1 MALYVRSLTE
11 VEGNKA
17 LHIMRHSR
25 NAVAVRRA
33 QVIILSDQGSTVQE
47 IAQQTLM
54 HEEYVRELIRR
65 FNCEGLALLRERRK
79 SGRPVE
85 FVEELQAEIAHI
97 ALAPPKLLGRPF
109 TVWSLEKLKE
119 YLMATKV
126 VKTVSIETLRS
137 ILHTYRVRLQRT
149 KTWKESNDP
158 AFAAKKNG

>member
-1 MALYVRSLTE
+1 MALSVRSLTE
-11 VEGNKA
+11 TEGNRL

-33 QVIILSDQGSTVQE
+33 QVLIMSDQGSTVQE

-65 FNCEGLALLRERRK
+65 FNAEGLALLRERPK
-79 SGRPVE
+79 TGRPVE
-85 FVEELQAEIAHI
+85 FVEELQAEIVQV

-119 YLMATKV
+119 YLIATKV
-126 VKTVSIETLRS
+126 VKTISIETLRT
-137 ILHTYRVRLQRT
+137 ILHNHGANLQRT

-158 AFAAKKNG
+158 AFATKKNG

>member
-1 MALYVRSLTE
+1 MALSVRSLTE
-11 VEGNKA
+11 TEGNRL

-33 QVIILSDQGSTVQE
+33 QVLIMSDQGSTVQE

-65 FNCEGLALLRERRK
+65 FNAEGLALLRERPK
-79 SGRPVE
+79 TGRPVE
-85 FVEELQAEIAHI
+85 FMEELQAEIVQV

-109 TVWSLEKLKE
+109 TVWSLEKLRE
-119 YLMATKV
+119 YLIATKV
-126 VKTVSIETLRS
+126 VKTISIETLRT
-137 ILHTYRVRLQRT
+137 ILHSHGAKLQRT

-158 AFAAKKNG
+158 AFAVKKNG